1 MSNTLL
7 SNFNVPLRAAKNL
20 GTFSTTCMQSDA
32 LKVFNHYAALN
43 AVDSAAYPEMTHITS
58 QCGDFLLSLFN
69 ADDRKN
75 YHYFPTSGSS
85 EAVFIS
91 LLLLKHHWQLKN
103 NSSEKPNIILGPTA
117 HIAFH
122 VAAKSLDIDIHLLD
136 YQDTFNEAAIKDNI
150 NKNTMAL
157 ICSMGNTI
165 TLQMEEVE
173 KVNAILVRHFKNT
186 GNFIPIHVDA
196 ASGGFV
202 APFFYPH
209 LIWDFRLA
217 HVQAINVSS
226 HKFGLVYPSLGWLCI
241 HNDYYLSD
249 LSHENSYLGKKIKRT
264 VVQFSHPAS
273 QLAAQH
279 YNIHTLGFSG
289 YQNIIHELFSKV
301 SLLCEEIKKMDFFEL
316 VTPSSQPAIPGIIF
330 TFKDNK
336 QDKMIELSRYLNQR
350 QWHLPTFELAHLDN
364 KTAARIIVRNG
375 LSEQLIEELVFDIN
389 EFLHASTQIIQKS

>member
-1 MSNTLL
+1 MQNTLL
-7 SNFNVPLRAAKNL
+7 SNFNVSLRAAKNL
-20 GTFSTTCMQSDA
+20 GTFSTTCMQGDA
-32 LKVFNHYAALN
+32 LKVFNQYAALN

-58 QCGDFLLSLFN
+58 QCGEFLLSLFN
-69 ADDRKN
+69 ADERGN

-85 EAVFIS
+85 EAVFVS
-91 LLLLKHHWQLKN
+91 LLLMKHHWQLKN
-103 NSSEKPNIILGPTA
+103 KNIEKPNIILSPTA
-117 HIAFH
+117 HVAFH
-122 VAAKSLDIDIHLLD
+122 VAAKSLDIDINLLD
-136 YQDTFNEAAIKDNI
+136 YKDTIDVTAIHNYI

-173 KVNAILVRHFKNT
+173 KVNALLGRHFKNT
-186 GNFIPIHVDA
+186 GDFIPIHVDA

-202 APFFYPH
+202 APFFYPQ
-209 LIWDFRLA
+209 LIWDFRLE

-264 VVQFSHPAS
+264 VVQFSQPAS

-289 YQNIIHELFSKV
+289 YQNIVHELFSKV
-301 SLLCEEIKKMDFFEL
+301 SLLSEAFKKMDFFNL
-316 VTPSSQPAIPGIIF
+316 VTPSSQPAVPGIIF

-350 QWHLPTFELAHLDN
+350 YWHLPTFELAHLGN

-375 LSEQLIEELVFDIN
+375 LSEQLIDELVLDIN
-389 EFLHASTQIIQKS
+389 AFLHPSTQIIKKS